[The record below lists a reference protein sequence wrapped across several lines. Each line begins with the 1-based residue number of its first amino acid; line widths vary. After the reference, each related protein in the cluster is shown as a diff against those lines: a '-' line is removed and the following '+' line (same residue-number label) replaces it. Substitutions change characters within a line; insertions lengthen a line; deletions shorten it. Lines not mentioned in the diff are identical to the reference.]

1 MIRYSLRLLTIPLS
15 LAFITGCSDDSP
27 GTDPGDLQVPET
39 YSFESRFE
47 AGTSSVEYPGQ
58 TVRNLLMQDIRSLA
72 ASTGTPSGSAVTAED
87 FLALYD
93 YSDASALTT
102 TTSTGSLPALE
113 DGYSSISTGKKIS
126 DKTAPGVLIGTSMT
140 VDQMLRSWF
149 DSIEVF
155 SADATRRGT
164 PMAYTTAD
172 GLDLVQLL
180 DKVML
185 GGVSY
190 YQGTSHYLANVLD
203 KANSAAHGAGNPFT
217 EMEHNWDE
225 AFGYFGAARDYDR
238 YTDAMLAGSTND
250 YVFDANGDD
259 KIDFQ
264 SEYNFP
270 FARNAGKRDAGAT
283 SGIDLSADIFEAF
296 RRGRAL
302 ISAAGSQED
311 LTAERQKVARLWE
324 KIVASTVI
332 HYINEV
338 LSDME
343 GIDETSTVATMTDLN
358 KHWGEMKGYLWALQ
372 FNSLGVVTTADLES
386 WHAEVGSA
394 PVYAQPGT
402 AEYNAYR
409 SALESVRDAIGTRT
423 GLNAGDVAAW

>member
-1 MIRYSLRLLTIPLS
+1 MLRTRLPLLTIPLVLGF
-15 LAFITGCSDDSP
+15 LAGCSDDP
-27 GTDPGDLQVPET
+27 TDPVNNDLQVPEV

-47 AGTSSVEYPGQ
+47 TGASSVEYPGQ

-72 ASTGTPSGSAVTAED
+72 ASAGSGTAVSAED
-87 FLALYD
+87 FLELYE
-93 YSDASALTT
+93 YSDASALST
-102 TTSTGSLPALE
+102 TTSSGTLPALE
-113 DGYSSISTGKKIS
+113 TGYSSISTGKNIS
-126 DKTAPGVLIGTSMT
+126 GKVAPGTLIGSGMT
-140 VDQMLRSWF
+140 ADQMIRSWF

-155 SADATRRGT
+155 SADPDRRGT

-185 GGVSY
+185 GSVAY
-190 YQGTSHYLANVLD
+190 YQGTSYYLNNVLE
-203 KANSAAHGAGNPFT
+203 AGNSEAHGDGNPFT
-217 EMEHNWDE
+217 EMEHAWDE

-238 YTDAMLAGSTND
+238 YTDAMLAGSTDD
-250 YVFDANGDD
+250 YVFDSNGDGE
-259 KIDFQ
+259 IDFQ

-283 SGIDLSADIFEAF
+283 SGVDFSGDIFEAF

-302 ISAAGSQED
+302 ISSAGSTEE
-311 LTAERQKVARLWE
+311 LAAERQKVARIWE
-324 KIVASTVI
+324 KVVASTVI

-343 GIDETSTVATMTDLN
+343 GLSETSTVESMTDLN

-372 FNSLGVVTTADLES
+372 FNSLGVITTADLED
-386 WHAEVGSA
+386 WHAKVGPA
-394 PVYAQPGT
+394 PVYAQAGSAAYNEYRTDLT
-402 AEYNAYR
+402 A
-409 SALESVRDAIGTRT
+409 VRDALGARVGFGT
-423 GLNAGDVAAW
+423 ADVAAW